1 MPSVLQAYQ
10 PGDLQKYPYFP
21 KLPALVQYFKVELLA
36 SCKKLIQL
44 SLVAVHVMSKYRAAA
59 KTASTVSLLG
69 GNIMPSIALQHLD
82 YGEKH
87 GRFPEVG
94 YVLSQNSTQQ
104 YLVRSVLSFRSVLT
118 FPLFMLR
125 SNSEKLQDGIE
136 MAKKQASLNFSAVF
150 PKFSL
155 LNA

>member
-44 SLVAVHVMSKYRAAA
+44 SLVSVHVMSKYRAAA

-69 GNIMPSIALQHLD
+69 GNIMPNIALQHLD

-104 YLVRSVLSFRSVLT
+104 YLVRSVLSFCAYVSIIYAQV
-118 FPLFMLR
+118 
-125 SNSEKLQDGIE
+125 Q
-136 MAKKQASLNFSAVF
+136 Q
-150 PKFSL
+150 
-155 LNA
+155 